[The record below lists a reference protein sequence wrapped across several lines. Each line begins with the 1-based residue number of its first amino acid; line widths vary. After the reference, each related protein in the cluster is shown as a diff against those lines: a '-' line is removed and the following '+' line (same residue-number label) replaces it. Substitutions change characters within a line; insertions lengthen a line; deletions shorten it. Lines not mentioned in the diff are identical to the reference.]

1 MWGSIVTPIKH
12 TFPQELKFR
21 EKRAS
26 FVLLPH
32 VKLSFFNL
40 CYKDLTYSVPI
51 RIFLFNVSE
60 NILRAFKH
68 LAPTFSFFDNLS
80 AVSFLIFKS

>member
-1 MWGSIVTPIKH
+1 MGIDRYTHTKKH

-51 RIFLFNVSE
+51 RIFLFIFDRWNSNKACLV
-60 NILRAFKH
+60 I
-68 LAPTFSFFDNLS
+68 FF
-80 AVSFLIFKS
+80 I

>member
-51 RIFLFNVSE
+51 RIFLFIFDRWNSNKACLV
-60 NILRAFKH
+60 I
-68 LAPTFSFFDNLS
+68 FFY
-80 AVSFLIFKS
+80 LIFFFIIEILTTFDG

>member
-1 MWGSIVTPIKH
+1 MWGSIVTTINKH

-40 CYKDLTYSVPI
+40 CYKDLTYSVPK
-51 RIFLFNVSE
+51 RIFLFIFDRWNFNKACLV
-60 NILRAFKH
+60 I
-68 LAPTFSFFDNLS
+68 FF
-80 AVSFLIFKS
+80 I